1 MGILIGYSTF
11 GDEYF
16 SDDLPSVNSITYA
29 EFSGSII
36 DEISIRKTDQST
48 SSIKETW
55 QSDTILLALFQNSLE
70 AGDINNDGVN
80 IASFKVKRRLST
92 DLDSIDVGEVTYSA
106 SQLSYEF
113 YDYTQPNGNLIYTIV
128 PVGENGLEGTPF
140 NTNVTSSF
148 SGIFLV
154 DKDTN
159 DVLAFDK
166 SFNLG
171 TVDSTLNQNRTILET
186 FSKFAQVIYGQTSYE
201 TFTLTTV
208 LLPDDGS
215 QSNAK
220 YLDVLNK
227 FIMSHSPKV
236 LKFDNGK
243 IMVVDIG
250 NVKSST
256 PTATW
261 DGYDYTQITVDVTET
276 QDFIQY
282 MKGL

>member
-128 PVGENGLEGTPF
+128 PIGENGLEGTPF

-261 DGYDYTQITVDVTET
+261 DGYDYAQITVDVTET

>member
-36 DEISIRKTDQST
+36 DEISIRKNDQST

-261 DGYDYTQITVDVTET
+261 DGYDYAQITVDVTET